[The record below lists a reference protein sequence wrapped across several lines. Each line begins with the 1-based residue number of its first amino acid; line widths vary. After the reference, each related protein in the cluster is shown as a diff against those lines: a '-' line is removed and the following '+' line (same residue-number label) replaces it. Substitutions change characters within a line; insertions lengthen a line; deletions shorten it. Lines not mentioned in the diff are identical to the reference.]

1 MFCSKCGQQ
10 CPDSSAFCPSCGGAV
25 QAAQGQVQQSQPFQQ
40 QGGSVYGGTQQ
51 ELTGLG
57 GWLILVGIGL
67 VWGVIG
73 GFMNIFTGFG
83 IWAYAGFL
91 KGIAFELVN
100 LINLVLCGFTVF
112 LFFTKSR
119 KFPTVFIVLLV
130 VGSVT
135 GIINVIILGST
146 LSSALGRGNAAV
158 EMGASAGMYGGLAFN
173 IIFAVI
179 FIVYTL
185 KSRRVKNTFV
195 N

>member
-1 MFCSKCGQQ
+1 
-10 CPDSSAFCPSCGGAV
+10 V
-25 QAAQGQVQQSQPFQQ
+25 QAAQAPQPQAQPYQQP
-40 QGGSVYGGTQQ
+40 GGSVYESTQQ

-73 GFMNIFTGFG
+73 GFINIFTGFG

-91 KGIAFELVN
+91 KGIAYELVN
-100 LINLVLCGFTVF
+100 LLNLVLCGFTVF

-130 VGSVT
+130 VGIIV
-135 GIINVIILGST
+135 GIVNISIVGSA
-146 LSSALGRGNAAV
+146 LSSTMGRGDAAAA
-158 EMGASAGMYGGLAFN
+158 MGVGMGFGLFIN
-173 IIFAVI
+173 IIFTVI
-179 FIVYTL
+179 WIAYTL